1 MSFLRHSD
9 LSSGGGFE
17 AGLGAKQVPPPPP
30 SHRLDESQPVIPW
43 QVALLQGL
51 PPLHQPVSSSLQSAA
66 TVNFHRLRVVE
77 FSIGRMR
84 NFQSVLTLPSIHLMG
99 RQSGAPAI
107 GTAMRE

>member
-84 NFQSVLTLPSIHLMG
+84 NFQSVLTL
-99 RQSGAPAI
+99 RQFFGWK
-107 GTAMRE
+107 